1 MLKRTIILL
10 MATFLLTGCTTRQA
24 QEEISF
30 ASWGSV
36 TEVGVLKQVISDFE
50 QENPEIKINFM
61 HIPQNYFQKLHLLFA
76 SNCAP
81 DVIFINNLYLPL
93 YKSKLEILSN
103 YVDKNEFYPQSIE
116 ALSDNENLYAIPRD
130 ISNLVLYIN
139 QDKVSKTEFSSLGDL
154 LNTAVQSSNNEIF
167 GISYEEDIYWILPY
181 LAYYGE
187 EFNEKFNPDKSN
199 GLKLYKDLREKYK
212 VAPTKSQVG
221 SSTLAQMFLDEKL
234 AIYLSGRWMYPKISE
249 KADFNWRVSSFPI
262 GKSKFL
268 CDSSGWA
275 IAKESKH
282 KSSAIKFIKYLSGE
296 KSAEYFVQT
305 GLVVPAR
312 IKSAQKLNNNVHNEK
327 VFLEMIENS
336 TANIVS
342 KDYKKMSDKFNEILR

>member
-1 MLKRTIILL
+1 MLKRIIIFL

-36 TEVGVLKQVISDFE
+36 TEVGVLKKVISDFE
-50 QENPEIKINFM
+50 KENPDIKVNFM
-61 HIPQNYFQKLHLLFA
+61 HVPQNYFQKLHLLFA
-76 SNCAP
+76 SNSAP

-93 YKSKLEILSN
+93 YKSKLENLSN

-116 ALSDNENLYAIPRD
+116 ALSSNNNLYAIPRD

-139 QDKVSKTEFSSLGDL
+139 QDIVLKTEFLSLEDL
-154 LNTAVQSSNNEIF
+154 LNTAIQSSNNETF
-167 GISYEEDIYWILPY
+167 GISYEEEVYWALPY

-187 EFNEKFNPDKSN
+187 EFNVEFNPNKSN
-199 GLKLYKDLREKYK
+199 GLKFYKDLREKYK

-221 SSTLAQMFLDEKL
+221 SSTLAQMFLDKKL
-234 AIYLSGRWMYPKISE
+234 AIYMSGRWMYPKISE
-249 KADFNWRVSSFPI
+249 KADFNWTVSAFPI
-262 GKSKFL
+262 GKNKL
-268 CDSSGWA
+268 PCDSSGWA
-275 IAKESKH
+275 ISKDSKH
-282 KSSAIKFIKYLSGE
+282 KTSAIKFVKYLSGE

-312 IKSAQKLNNNVHNEK
+312 IKSAQKLNNNIHDEK
-327 VFLEMIENS
+327 VFLEIIENS
-336 TANIVS
+336 KANIVS
-342 KDYKKMSDKFNEILR
+342 KDYKKNSDKFNEILR